1 MRIVGVAPV
10 KSLRIVT
17 VSPGFT
23 VIDWPRASPVGENVK
38 TIVCGPGSTR
48 TRAGQLPRDAP
59 STLTTVPGSPRRGG

>member
-17 VSPGFT
+17 ASPGFT

-38 TIVCGPGSTR
+38 TIVCPSSPLTAQSPLTRNIPGCDRNTAR
-48 TRAGQLPRDAP
+48 P
-59 STLTTVPGSPRRGG
+59 